1 MDPTFLTHSFQNTV
15 FNKYYFDI
23 IHDTRLR

>member
-1 MDPTFLTHSFQNTV
+1 MDRTFLTHYFQNTV

-23 IHDTRLR
+23 IHDTRFR